1 MMESK
6 FKYLFLMVGEE
17 RMKTIS
23 FRANE
28 EVQDYIKLLCDE
40 EVKNNSRPSKTLS
53 DLINKIIL
61 EHRDKIHGGTQR

>member
-1 MMESK
+1 
-6 FKYLFLMVGEE
+6 
-17 RMKTIS
+17 MKTIS

-40 EVKNNSRPSKTLS
+40 ELKSNSRPSKTLS

-61 EHRDKIHGGTQR
+61 EHRDKIHEGTQR